1 MDFSILT
8 VESNCLGAVENTV
21 FLGPRIEKL
30 LCLLNY
36 FQVLTSVIEIL
47 IP

>member
-1 MDFSILT
+1 MDLSIFT
-8 VESNCLGAVENTV
+8 VELNCLGAVENTV

-30 LCLLNY
+30 LSLLNY
-36 FQVLTSVIEIL
+36 FQVLSSIIEIQ